1 MKKNKKRFH
10 EEEMSWRRRR
20 KGRKKMGG
28 WGFWCFEDSS
38 SYLLPSSFS
47 PSIEGPYN
55 DTDCPQQKQRHEDV
69 GQGSVWLLPLHHVA
83 NIHDRLL
90 VLCLLNYCIHF
101 SSSSTSSSFTPKI
114 NLSPNLSAYLSE
126 SVCPSLCL
134 SEFYRPSIWNHR
146 ALCKCWVFVQVFFSS
161 AAAC

>member
-1 MKKNKKRFH
+1 MITKKNKNKKKQQQKVVESSRKHTQFEEREEKWVQYKQQSGYCRIYYLVDWINCRESIQDLVQNLEEERRKKKKLNFMKKNKKRFH
-10 EEEMSWRRRR
+10 EEEMSYRR

-69 GQGSVWLLPLHHVA
+69 GQGSV
-83 NIHDRLL
+83 
-90 VLCLLNYCIHF
+90 
-101 SSSSTSSSFTPKI
+101 
-114 NLSPNLSAYLSE
+114 
-126 SVCPSLCL
+126 
-134 SEFYRPSIWNHR
+134 
-146 ALCKCWVFVQVFFSS
+146 
-161 AAAC
+161 

>member
-1 MKKNKKRFH
+1 
-10 EEEMSWRRRR
+10 
-20 KGRKKMGG
+20 
-28 WGFWCFEDSS
+28 
-38 SYLLPSSFS
+38 
-47 PSIEGPYN
+47 
-55 DTDCPQQKQRHEDV
+55 
-69 GQGSVWLLPLHHVA
+69 
-83 NIHDRLL
+83 
-90 VLCLLNYCIHF
+90 LLNYCIHF